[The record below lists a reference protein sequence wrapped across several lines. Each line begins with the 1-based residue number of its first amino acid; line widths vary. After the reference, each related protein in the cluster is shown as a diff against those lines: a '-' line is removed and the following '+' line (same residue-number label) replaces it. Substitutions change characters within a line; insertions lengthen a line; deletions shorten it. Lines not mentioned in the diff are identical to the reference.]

1 MIGKFWR
8 FSDVHLV
15 AMAWGALIASFASNS
30 FAQSATFDAQSYP
43 FLGNNHVAADFNGD
57 SGLDLAGT
65 GFNAVSVMLN
75 NGNGTFSPKTDF
87 AIAAQNQAVAA
98 GDFDRDG
105 NMDLAVTLN
114 DSQFSLA
121 LLIGTGTGSFN
132 APVYFPNTSG
142 FDSPAIIAAGLNND
156 SNLDVVLLH
165 SLGCFTPPCTA
176 AHSITVLLGNGNG
189 TFQHAQE
196 IDVGVL
202 PHAMAAGDFNGD
214 GIKDL
219 AIGGENTELRILLG
233 VGDGTFVLQPIMLL
247 VPGGDI
253 FAACNDVDV
262 ADFNGDGNQDLVVPL
277 GNGRGNAI
285 VIGNGNGTFQV
296 IQRITVN
303 ETFAPLNLAV
313 ADYNIEGAEDI
324 ARAMGDG
331 TNGLMEILHGNGNA
345 TFQPPVQYLVPPPQS
360 SIGGIFI
367 TSNDFNGDG
376 KPDIALEVG
385 GASPALQVLL
395 NSTAAPSPTPTA
407 TASPSPTPT
416 PTATISP
423 SATPTPTAT
432 VSSSPTATPTPTN
445 TPRLRPTPRPH
456 PTPQSRL

>member
-1 MIGKFWR
+1 MIRKFWR

-121 LLIGTGTGSFN
+121 LLRGTGTGSFD

-142 FDSPAIIAAGLNND
+142 FDSPAIIATDLNND
-156 SNLDVVLLH
+156 GNLDVVLLH

-233 VGDGTFVLQPIMLL
+233 VGRRHIRTSANHV
-247 VPGGDI
+247 
-253 FAACNDVDV
+253 
-262 ADFNGDGNQDLVVPL
+262 
-277 GNGRGNAI
+277 
-285 VIGNGNGTFQV
+285 
-296 IQRITVN
+296 
-303 ETFAPLNLAV
+303 
-313 ADYNIEGAEDI
+313 
-324 ARAMGDG
+324 ARAG
-331 TNGLMEILHGNGNA
+331 
-345 TFQPPVQYLVPPPQS
+345 
-360 SIGGIFI
+360 
-367 TSNDFNGDG
+367 
-376 KPDIALEVG
+376 
-385 GASPALQVLL
+385 
-395 NSTAAPSPTPTA
+395 
-407 TASPSPTPT
+407 
-416 PTATISP
+416 
-423 SATPTPTAT
+423 
-432 VSSSPTATPTPTN
+432 
-445 TPRLRPTPRPH
+445 R
-456 PTPQSRL
+456 